1 MKLLGLDPKFRVL
14 GGNGCFTYRKQACRS
29 RPEIS
34 GPYQICLLKISKER
48 WLGGWVDR
56 TYFGSIINIPV
67 GDAPYNGTKGAPKIS
82 APRKICLLWD
92 THVMQTNVTN
102 WLDKKF

>member
-1 MKLLGLDPKFRVL
+1 MAVLHMENKLVEADPKFRVRNRNAFL
-14 GGNGCFTYRKQACRS
+14 
-29 RPEIS
+29 EIS
-34 GPYQICLLKISKER
+34 QER

-67 GDAPYNGTKGAPKIS
+67 GDAAYNRTKGGPEIS
-82 APRKICLLWD
+82 GPRKICLLWD

-102 WLDKKF
+102 WLDKNF